1 MIIIT
6 ILSVTFTLFFFSKQ
20 LINALLHMDLFRFEV
35 RKKLLFGVVYGVCG
49 ILIMWFGVPVSE
61 HGIIDFR
68 YFFII
73 IAAYYGG
80 LHASM
85 LASVLIAGGRILLFG
100 GLNDASI
107 AAAAFI
113 FLLGVLTG
121 LIFVNKR
128 LGGFWTKWSI
138 SLLVLLALLYVNA
151 CYTYGMEWSSP
162 ILKYLFPPMLSSGLV
177 VAYCVRYLTQRD
189 EMFQQKEQ
197 EATTD
202 FLTQLANVRAFD
214 AEFNRLFIQ
223 AESGKEPLALLFL
236 DIDYFKKIN
245 DTYGHPAG
253 DAVLRELAAIVR
265 RTVRA
270 EDVASRYGGEEFSIL
285 LPNCSPSGAYALA
298 ENLRS
303 KIESC
308 RIPVN
313 DKETVGVTVSIGIAC
328 YPEVEQEFLIDYAD
342 QALYQAKLSGR
353 NKTILWRS

>member
-1 MIIIT
+1 MTIIT

-20 LINALLHMDLFRFEV
+20 LINALLHMDLLRFEF
-35 RKKLLFGVVYGVCG
+35 RKRLMFGVVYGVCG
-49 ILIMWFGVPVSE
+49 ILIMFFGVPVSD

-80 LHASM
+80 LHASI
-85 LASVLIAGGRILLFG
+85 LAAVLIAGGRALLFG
-100 GLNDASI
+100 GLNEASI
-107 AAAAFI
+107 TAGAFI
-113 FLLGVLTG
+113 LLLGVLSG
-121 LIFVNKR
+121 IIFAYKR
-128 LGGFWTKWSI
+128 FEGYWAKWSV
-138 SLLVLLALLYVNA
+138 SLLVLMALLYGNSWF
-151 CYTYGMEWSSP
+151 TYGLEWSSS
-162 ILKYLFPPMLSSGLV
+162 LYKFLFPPMLASGLI

-189 EMFQQKEQ
+189 ELFQQKDQ

-214 AEFNRLFIQ
+214 AAFNRLFIQ

-265 RTVRA
+265 RTIRA

-303 KIESC
+303 TIQKCQIV
-308 RIPVN
+308 VN
-313 DKETVGVTVSIGIAC
+313 DKQSVGVTVSIGIAC
-328 YPEVEQEFLIDYAD
+328 YPEVGQEFLIDYAD

>member
-1 MIIIT
+1 MTIIT

-20 LINALLHMDLFRFEV
+20 LVNALLHMDLLRFDV
-35 RKKLLFGVVYGVCG
+35 RKRLMFGVVYGVCG
-49 ILIMWFGVPVSE
+49 ILIMFFGVPVSD

-80 LHASM
+80 LHASI
-85 LASVLIAGGRILLFG
+85 LASVLIAGGRALLFG
-100 GLNDASI
+100 GLNE
-107 AAAAFI
+107 AAITAGAFI
-113 FLLGVLTG
+113 LLLGVLSG
-121 LIFVNKR
+121 IIFAYKR
-128 LGGFWTKWSI
+128 FGGYWAKWMV
-138 SLLVLLALLYVNA
+138 SLLVLMALLYGNSWF
-151 CYTYGMEWSSP
+151 TYGLVWSSSRY
-162 ILKYLFPPMLSSGLV
+162 KFLFPPMLASGLI

-189 EMFQQKEQ
+189 ELFQQKDQ

-214 AEFNRLFIQ
+214 AAFNRLFIQ

-303 KIESC
+303 KIENC
-308 RIPVN
+308 QIAVN
-313 DKETVGVTVSIGIAC
+313 DKQTVGVTVSIGIAC